1 MKIADIELGEKP
13 LLLAPMED
21 VTDPS
26 FRYMCKRFG
35 ADVVYTE
42 FISSDGLIR
51 DAAKSL
57 KKLEIDAA
65 ERPVGIQLYGHLI
78 EPMVEAARMAEAAGP
93 DIIDINFGCPVKKI
107 AGRGAG
113 SGMMRD
119 VPLMVEMTRRI
130 VQAVRKPVTVKTR
143 LGWDEE
149 SKNIEEIALRLQDVG
164 IAALTVHGRTRAQM
178 YRGEADWTLIG
189 KVKNNPQI
197 QIPIIGNGDV
207 DSGPKAAEM
216 FDRYGVDGVMIGRA
230 TYGRPWIFREVK
242 HYLATGEV
250 LPQPSVCERV
260 EIAKEHLRKSLEVKD
275 EFVAV
280 GGTLVRHLPHHG
292 GETVLLEE
300 IRKGVRLV
308 SDLSQALYGYSITA
322 LELVCTGL
330 ENTVGVYRDY
340 NKAEQDQ
347 ARRVMRELGV
357 GHLAD
362 RSIRLLST
370 GQLRRLFLAR
380 ALMGEPDI
388 LLLDEPCSA
397 LDEDSRRQYLDL
409 LDQLAARGISLVFV
423 SHFEGDAPSCINR
436 RARMHQGR
444 LEILA

>member
-1 MKIADIELGEKP
+1 MKIADIELGERP
-13 LLLAPMED
+13 LFLAPMED

-51 DAAKSL
+51 DAGKSL
-57 KKLEIDAA
+57 AKLRIDRE
-65 ERPVGIQLYGHLI
+65 ERPVGIQIYGHLI
-78 EPMVEAARMAEAAGP
+78 EPMVEAARIAESADP

-164 IAALTVHGRTRAQM
+164 IAALTIHGRTRAQM

-189 KVKNNPQI
+189 RVKNNPAI
-197 QIPIIGNGDV
+197 RIPVIGNGDV
-207 DSGPKAAEM
+207 DSGPKAREM

-242 HYLATGEV
+242 HYLETGEIM
-250 LPQPSVCERV
+250 PQPSVPERV
-260 EIAKEHLRKSLEVKD
+260 AIAKIHLEKSLEVKG
-275 EFVAV
+275 ERV
-280 GGTLVRHLPHHG
+280 GILELRRHLSNYFKGLPDFKA
-292 GETVLLEE
+292 TRLKLVTSFDPDE
-300 IRKGVRLV
+300 IRETLDTIVERWGDFDTREVV
-308 SDLSQALYGYSITA
+308 PAPLSHN
-322 LELVCTGL
+322 V
-330 ENTVGVYRDY
+330 
-340 NKAEQDQ
+340 
-347 ARRVMRELGV
+347 
-357 GHLAD
+357 
-362 RSIRLLST
+362 
-370 GQLRRLFLAR
+370 
-380 ALMGEPDI
+380 
-388 LLLDEPCSA
+388 
-397 LDEDSRRQYLDL
+397 
-409 LDQLAARGISLVFV
+409 
-423 SHFEGDAPSCINR
+423 
-436 RARMHQGR
+436 
-444 LEILA
+444 